1 MAHEARL
8 AKVDRSSSNI
18 LTTPIADSSTVSRKR
33 TFTLAQL
40 RSDFRDA
47 ITQFVVLLLQ
57 LHDEKFT
64 GQLILNFT
72 QGRVCNV
79 VTVESQK
86 IKS

>member
-1 MAHEARL
+1 MAHEVRS
-8 AKVDRSSSNI
+8 AKVDRNQSLI
-18 LTTPIADSSTVSRKR
+18 LTNPVADSSIVSRKR

-79 VTVESQK
+79 ETVESQK
-86 IKS
+86 IEP